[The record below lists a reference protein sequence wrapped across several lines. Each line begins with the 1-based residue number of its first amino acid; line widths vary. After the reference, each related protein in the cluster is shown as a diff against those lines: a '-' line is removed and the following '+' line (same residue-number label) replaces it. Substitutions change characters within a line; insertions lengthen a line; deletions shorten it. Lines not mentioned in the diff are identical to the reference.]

1 MQELWNAALSAVNL
15 PYTFLL
21 GLVLLYWFSVILG
34 ALDLSAFDF
43 DVDADI
49 DADIDVDVDVDVDAD
64 VDSDFD
70 AGSGG
75 WFASALNFFNFGKVP
90 FMIIMTVVIVSSWAM
105 AIMSNHYWGNYEWL
119 FALAMVG
126 PILFV
131 SLLLAKLLTTPL
143 VPLFEQ
149 INKASEPID
158 YVGQNCRLLLP
169 ADYEKFGQAE
179 VTINGD
185 SLLIRVKTAQPGLR
199 LQTGDQAVVIG
210 KTPDKEFYLV
220 SHLDPAHS
228 EIYLG

>member
-21 GLVLLYWFSVILG
+21 GLVLLYWISVILG
-34 ALDLSAFDF
+34 ALDISALDF
-43 DVDADI
+43 DVDADL
-49 DADIDVDVDVDVDAD
+49 DVDVDVDVDVDAD
-64 VDSDFD
+64 VDSDID
-70 AGSGG
+70 AGGG
-75 WFASALNFFNFGKVP
+75 WFATALNFFNFGKVP

-105 AIMSNHYWGNYEWL
+105 AIMSNHYWGNYDWL
-119 FALAMVG
+119 FALAMIG

-131 SLLLAKLLTTPL
+131 GLLLAKLLTTPL
-143 VPLFEQ
+143 VPLFDQ

-169 ADYEKFGQAE
+169 ADHEKFGQAE

-199 LQTGDQAVVIG
+199 LKTGDQAVVIG

-220 SHLDPAHS
+220 SYLDPAGS
-228 EIYLG
+228 EIHLG